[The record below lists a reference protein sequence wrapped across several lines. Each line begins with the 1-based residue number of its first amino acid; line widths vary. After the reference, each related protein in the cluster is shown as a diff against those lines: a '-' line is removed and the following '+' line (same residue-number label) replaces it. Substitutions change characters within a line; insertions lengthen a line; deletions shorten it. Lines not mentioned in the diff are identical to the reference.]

1 MGKYMQNESLDVM
14 VSAIVEKELAEYK
27 DKLKKN
33 IMEYLKNPYCA
44 KTEIGSVMYENEIL
58 AVINATK

>member
-14 VSAIVEKELAEYK
+14 VGAIVEKELAEYK
-27 DKLKKN
+27 EKLKKN
-33 IMEYLKNPYCA
+33 ITEYLSNPYCA